1 MYNKLIEVE
10 ALKMVETNQVI
21 NTCLLAGRIMI
32 ENGSEMSRAEDTMK
46 RIALNSGIED
56 LKIFATVTGI
66 IVSVPDTINSQ
77 VEGIQRRAID
87 LEKVAAVN
95 MYSRKYAEK
104 GITLSEFYEKLSTL
118 DEATPFFPF
127 WLQVLGAALV
137 SGPLMTAFS
146 GNTVDLLITTLTG
159 AIGFMVFYFVNRILN
174 IKYISEFFASILIGV
189 IAVLAVRFGIGHS
202 VDDIIIGSVMPLVP
216 GVPLTNAVR
225 DILNGHLVSGPAR
238 GVEALLSACA
248 IGFAIAFVFRFM

>member
-1 MYNKLIEVE
+1 MIE
-10 ALKMVETNQVI
+10 TSQVI

-46 RIALNSGIED
+46 RIATNSGIST
-56 LKIFATVTGI
+56 LKIFATITGI
-66 IVSVPDTINSQ
+66 IISIPNSTNSQ
-77 VEGIQRRAID
+77 VEEIERRAID
-87 LEKVAAVN
+87 LEKVSAVN
-95 MYSRKYAEK
+95 TYSRRYAEK
-104 GITLSEFYEKLSTL
+104 EITLEEFYQKLSTL

-146 GNTVDLLITTLTG
+146 GNMVDLGITTLTG
-159 AIGFMVFYFVNRILN
+159 AFGFIIFYFINRILN
-174 IKYISEFFASILIGV
+174 IKYISEFVASIVIGIV
-189 IAVLAVRFGIGHS
+189 AVLAVRWGVGHS

-248 IGFAIAFVFRFM
+248 IGFGIAFVFRFL

>member
-1 MYNKLIEVE
+1 MN
-10 ALKMVETNQVI
+10 ETSRVV

-46 RIALNSGIED
+46 RIAINSGINN
-56 LKIFATVTGI
+56 LKLFATITGI
-66 IVSVPDTINSQ
+66 IISIPDSTNSQ
-77 VEGIQRRAID
+77 VEEIQRRAID
-87 LEKVAAVN
+87 LEKVSAVN
-95 MYSRKYAEK
+95 TYSRRYAEK
-104 GITLSEFYEKLSTL
+104 DISLIEFYEKLSTL
-118 DEATPFFPF
+118 DDATPFFPF

-146 GNTVDLLITTLTG
+146 GNMVDLGITTLAG
-159 AIGFMVFYFVNRILN
+159 AIGYIVFYFINRILN
-174 IKYISEFFASILIGV
+174 IKYISEFFSSIVIG
-189 IAVLAVRFGIGHS
+189 ILAVFAVRWGLGHS

-248 IGFAIAFVFRFM
+248 IGFGIAFVFRFL